1 VKIIYPR
8 VLATIETVSTK
19 QQAAFRF
26 DLTGGHLA
34 LDLANTVSRRDD
46 PARRKEHLES
56 FTDLLSFAL
65 QDRIL
70 SPKQAN
76 DLQRHARQRESDA
89 ERSFRKAIELREAVY
104 RVFAAAAKGRPAPA
118 EDLKRTNESALEA
131 LQHRSLTRRNGS
143 YHWEWQVEGKNPLDR
158 VLWPIAQSAVD
169 LLTSD
174 ELKLVRWCEASDC
187 EWLFLDHS
195 RNRSRRWCDMNSC
208 GNRAKA
214 RRHYQRTHE

>member
-1 VKIIYPR
+1 
-8 VLATIETVSTK
+8 VSTK
-19 QQAAFRF
+19 QQSAFQF

-46 PARRKEHLES
+46 PQRRREHLES
-56 FTDLLSFAL
+56 FAQLISFAL
-65 QDRIL
+65 QDKIL

-76 DLQRHARQRESDA
+76 DLQAQARRSESDA
-89 ERSFRKAIELREAVY
+89 ARSFRKAIALREALY
-104 RVFAAAAKGRPAPA
+104 RVFAATAKSRPAPA
-118 EDLKRTNESALEA
+118 KDLQKINENALDA
-131 LQHRSLTRRNGS
+131 LQHRSLVRTNGR
-143 YHWEWQVEGKNPLDR
+143 YHWEWRTDGKNLLDR
-158 VLWPIAQSAVD
+158 ILWPIAQSAVD

-174 ELKLVRWCEASDC
+174 ELKLVRWCEAPDC

-214 RRHYQRTHE
+214 RRHYQRTASKGYSDRG